1 MRICMIFP
9 KTTMFE
15 HPMVYPPLGLFILK
29 AILQNHGHHV
39 DYVDMSEFSIDE
51 NGKKI
56 AKRENPPL
64 GYDLYMVGGTSPQTQ
79 EIIRLGKYLRKNN
92 CLVIAGGPHVTN
104 NAGLATVFGL
114 LATAPSANLDPVKE
128 KSKKDLLETFHIL
141 VKYEGERAVLGA
153 LNRLEEAQRS
163 MEQFGRGIVIQEPL
177 IPQAEM
183 GEIPIPD
190 RKNAQ
195 LYKAHLEDSAG
206 NLYLTTT
213 MFSSRGCPER
223 CAFCDSPALWGRAMR
238 YAPMNRVEEE
248 LQDIYD
254 RGFRGVYFYDDIL
267 FLNKQRAMEL
277 YDKLSRFGF
286 VSRGNLRTDII
297 AKDNYGFTFLKH
309 MRDRGLV
316 DVFVGVES
324 GSNQIKANIHKGTTI
339 EQDSLVL
346 GWCKKLGIKF
356 KASVI
361 FGLPGE
367 TKETLEAT
375 KKWVF
380 ENRPDK
386 VNACLFIPFSGTPIV
401 KGVNLARGIEIDD
414 ERAKKYG
421 IDAVHDYDIHWELD
435 PDELEK
441 YFFAGS
447 RKPGEMKA
455 LVSTSSLSAQE
466 IQDSFDQFLC
476 DLEREGIPY

>member
-1 MRICMIFP
+1 MRICMVFP

-15 HPMVYPPLGLFILK
+15 NPMVYPPLGLFVIK
-29 AILQNHGHHV
+29 AVLQQQGHRV
-39 DYVDMSEFSIDE
+39 DYFDMSEFKLGTDGSRTIVRD
-51 NGKKI
+51 
-56 AKRENPPL
+56 NPPL
-64 GYDLYMVGGTSPQTQ
+64 GYDAYMIGGTSPQAK
-79 EIIRLGKYLRKNN
+79 EIIRLGRYLRENN
-92 CLVIAGGPHVTN
+92 CLVIGGGPHVTN
-104 NAGLATVFGL
+104 NAGPATSMGL
-114 LATAPSANLDPVKE
+114 PLISPGQNTDPVRE
-128 KSKKDLLETFHIL
+128 TSQRDLLETFHIL
-141 VKYEGERAVLGA
+141 VKYEGERAVLKA
-153 LNRLEEAQRS
+153 LQRLEEAEKR
-163 MEQFGRGIVIQEPL
+163 MKHFGQGIVLEEPL

-190 RKNAQ
+190 REDPHLYEAYLQDQSGKN
-195 LYKAHLEDSAG
+195 H
-206 NLYLTTT
+206 LTTT

-223 CAFCDSPALWGRAMR
+223 CAFCDRPALWGRAMR

-254 RGFRGVYFYDDIL
+254 RGFRGGYFYDDIL

-286 VSRGNLRTDII
+286 VSRGNLRTDVI

-421 IDAVHDYDIHWELD
+421 IDAVHDYDIH
-435 PDELEK
+435 
-441 YFFAGS
+441 
-447 RKPGEMKA
+447 
-455 LVSTSSLSAQE
+455 
-466 IQDSFDQFLC
+466 C